1 MGNASNAS
9 VWAYADVFI
18 APVDAVIP
26 EGGRP
31 FGPEWEQVGL
41 LDGEEG
47 FTETVEVESEDLYA
61 WGGVLVASTHNNFK
75 VTRKFLPFEDNKT
88 VYDLMYPGHGVDF
101 SGDGGYEGEI
111 RVPDLQARFK
121 IAFETRTGDLVKRTV
136 SANYAQVAERGE
148 STENATE
155 LAKREITVAIYPT
168 EGDEPTLFYTY
179 KGQVRPDD
187 GEEEE
192 EENGPGDPGDEDG
205 ENGPGEED
213 GGDGE

>member
-1 MGNASNAS
+1 
-9 VWAYADVFI
+9 
-18 APVDAVIP
+18 
-26 EGGRP
+26 
-31 FGPEWEQVGL
+31 
-41 LDGEEG
+41 
-47 FTETVEVESEDLYA
+47 
-61 WGGVLVASTHNNFK
+61 
-75 VTRKFLPFEDNKT
+75 
-88 VYDLMYPGHGVDF
+88 
-101 SGDGGYEGEI
+101 
-111 RVPDLQARFK
+111 
-121 IAFETRTGDLVKRTV
+121 
-136 SANYAQVAERGE
+136 
-148 STENATE
+148 TENATE